1 MKKSIQPVFL
11 VFVFL
16 LVFLSGCAP
25 ASTPVLPTSTPSP
38 IPTQTPTLIPTLI
51 PTPIPTNTMPAPF
64 QCEMNIRNSDVEP
77 AFIISGESGSSTLE
91 ANTSTNFT
99 PEGRTKTL
107 DWTVTYDDTKNS
119 YHITGDIVFNS
130 QTTSVTSY
138 EITATGGLF
147 GDTGQICKGP

>member
-38 IPTQTPTLIPTLI
+38 IPTQTPTLM
-51 PTPIPTNTMPAPF
+51 PTPVPTNTMPAPF
-64 QCEMNIRNSDVEP
+64 QCEMNIQNNDVEP
-77 AFIISGESGSSTLE
+77 AFIISGESGPATLE

-99 PEGRTKTL
+99 SEGRTINL
-107 DWTVTYDDTKNS
+107 DWTVTYENTKNS
-119 YHITGDIVFNS
+119 YHITGEIVFDG
-130 QTTSVTSY
+130 QTAAVSSY

-147 GDTGQICKGP
+147 SDTGQVCKGP